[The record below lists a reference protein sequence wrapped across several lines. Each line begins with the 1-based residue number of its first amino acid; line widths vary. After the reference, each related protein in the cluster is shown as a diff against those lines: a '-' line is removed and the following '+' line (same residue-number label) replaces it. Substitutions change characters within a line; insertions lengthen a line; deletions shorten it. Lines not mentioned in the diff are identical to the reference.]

1 MNSIAN
7 LPPDFVYGAF
17 ILLCCGVAIKSFQT
31 LVNVLVIIFS
41 IVSIYLVI
49 T

>member
-1 MNSIAN
+1 MYHIAN
-7 LPPDFVYGAF
+7 LQPDFFYGAF